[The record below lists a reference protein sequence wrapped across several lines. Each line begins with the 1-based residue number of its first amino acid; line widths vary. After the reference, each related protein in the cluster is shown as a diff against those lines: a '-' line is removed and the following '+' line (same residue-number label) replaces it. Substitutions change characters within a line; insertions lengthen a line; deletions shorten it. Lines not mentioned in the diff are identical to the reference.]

1 MRNIRTAKLL
11 LKLMTEV
18 HSEANYSSLLA
29 SIDKLDV
36 SLKDRVKLLRWAE
49 NKYKRVAMNVRPN
62 EKEIDLELLRSEIK
76 RYANFKELKLLN
88 DFDNSL

>member
-1 MRNIRTAKLL
+1 MRTAKLL
-11 LKLMTEV
+11 LKLMREV
-18 HSEANYSSLLA
+18 HSERNYSSLLA

-36 SLKDRVKLLRWAE
+36 SLKDRFKLLRWAE
-49 NKYKRVAMNVRPN
+49 NKYKRGAMNVKPN

-88 DFDNSL
+88 DFDKSL

>member
-1 MRNIRTAKLL
+1 MR
-11 LKLMTEV
+11 EV
-18 HSEANYSSLLA
+18 HSERNYSSLLA

-36 SLKDRVKLLRWAE
+36 SLKDRFKLLRWAE
-49 NKYKRVAMNVRPN
+49 NKYKRGAMNVKPN